1 MIWWLAGLALLAG
14 LGLILGAPYVP
25 THKKQVANAVR
36 MLGLRKG
43 QLMVE
48 LGAGDGRIALA
59 AAQKGIKVEAFEINP
74 LLFLIAWLRTL
85 RYRKLVRVRLAD
97 FKSSS
102 WPPETKALYVFG
114 NKFIMNYLAR
124 RLERWPRTIRLVS
137 YGFEL
142 PGHEATKQS
151 SGLWRYDIPEGK
163 KGTTSP
169 S

>member
-1 MIWWLAGLALLAG
+1 MIWWLAGLAVLMG

-25 THKKQVANAVR
+25 THKKQVAKAVKL
-36 MLGLRKG
+36 LGLRKG

-74 LLFLIAWLRTL
+74 LLFLLAWLRTI
-85 RYRKLVRVRLAD
+85 RYRKLIRVRLAD
-97 FKSSS
+97 FKSSA

-114 NKFIMNYLAR
+114 NKFILNYLAR
-124 RLERWPRTIRLVS
+124 RLERWPRPIRLVS

-142 PGHEATKQS
+142 PGHEASKQT
-151 SGLWRYDIPEGK
+151 GPLFRYDIVNDK
-163 KGTTSP
+163 QDS
-169 S
+169 